1 MDIINRALI
10 QSIKENKWVAISYDS
25 PSEKKETRFWI
36 HILDIYENKRFKV
49 QCYNHSK
56 SDNTIEATILFDNI
70 KEASLLDFTSGS
82 DNSKLVTKL
91 ESHYLDYPWFHYEN
105 FSNNILSYILECSIL
120 DSDPFQSD
128 YQMVDKIDY
137 QTLKT
142 RKKIYL
148 DPIQIDQIVKG
159 IYQQDQKKYD
169 NQFNELVIS
178 LLSIDEG
185 DKKYVFAYQNLFF
198 DPSQLTLEL
207 KGNVKFNQTFIS
219 DGRKHSLSQF
229 TELTSSEFTEL
240 FLSNPE
246 EAKDVLASGIPYNMK
261 LDDRPDIMVLQRQL
275 TLPLSGIIEKINVQH
290 EDGSLCLP
298 LKAFFGD
305 ITVKDKGKS
314 KPKIVLYDKRVNTDQ
329 MLSIYY
335 AMKDPVTYVQ
345 GPPGTG
351 KTQTLFNVIVTAYFN
366 QKTTLVST
374 MNNIPLDGIIEKLK
388 FNYRYGK
395 IPFPYLRLGN
405 QSEVIKATS
414 YIRTLFETKYKGT
427 PDEVKIRLIKQKT
440 SQANENLVEQLTQ
453 YQLRKSQNDR
463 LEFLKKIDGEI
474 DSQSKRI
481 QNAINDLNDKLT
493 NESPIKE
500 QDILASFSPASED
513 SQYLSYLYFS
523 SINRINQLKREE
535 YQELKEIVFIEDDL
549 ERATSFNKWLKK
561 DENIKLLTNVF
572 PIIFTTNIS
581 AGRLGTGDFRFD
593 LLVMDEAGQCSIGPS
608 LLPLSRAN
616 SLLMVGDIDQL
627 QPVVTLL
634 PETNDILKKK
644 YKVND
649 NYDYI
654 ANSIMKVMDNADK
667 VSSRVL
673 LKNHYRCGEKIIN
686 FSNEYFYKK
695 QLHVD
700 ENTGPGNLEF
710 YDCHNNYKTS
720 YKNQAYEEAEAVV
733 NFIKRHKEKHIV
745 VITPFVNQ
753 ANLINSLIKREGIK
767 DVKACTIHSM
777 QGGEEDTVL
786 LSTGISRYT
795 SKGAFTWLDNHKEIV
810 NVAISRAKKDFVL
823 FSDKTALK
831 ASTSENGI
839 WNQLVD
845 YTSSK
850 GNIEVVP
857 SKQKEE
863 IGLSNGSITEDEFYT
878 TLSQIAKINSRIR
891 IKRNQKMAEVFP
903 KDKEA
908 SNSQMEFDSII
919 YEKEFSYYKPII
931 AFEFDGGEHFLDN
944 KRIEAD
950 KRKQELCNRLHLK
963 LIRLPN
969 QYSKRYEYL
978 VMLINQYFD
987 ENDAKYEQLTLI

>member
-1 MDIINRALI
+1 M
-10 QSIKENKWVAISYDS
+10 
-25 PSEKKETRFWI
+25 
-36 HILDIYENKRFKV
+36 
-49 QCYNHSK
+49 
-56 SDNTIEATILFDNI
+56 
-70 KEASLLDFTSGS
+70 
-82 DNSKLVTKL
+82 
-91 ESHYLDYPWFHYEN
+91 
-105 FSNNILSYILECSIL
+105 
-120 DSDPFQSD
+120 
-128 YQMVDKIDY
+128 
-137 QTLKT
+137 
-142 RKKIYL
+142 
-148 DPIQIDQIVKG
+148 
-159 IYQQDQKKYD
+159 
-169 NQFNELVIS
+169 
-178 LLSIDEG
+178 
-185 DKKYVFAYQNLFF
+185 
-198 DPSQLTLEL
+198 EL
-207 KGNVKFNQTFIS
+207 KGNIKFNQTFIA

-240 FLSNPE
+240 FLNNPE

-275 TLPLSGIIEKINVQH
+275 NLPLSGIIEKINIQH
-290 EDGSLCLP
+290 EDGTLCLP

-329 MLSIYY
+329 ILSIYY

-388 FNYRYGK
+388 FTYKYGK

-405 QSEVIKATS
+405 QAEVIKATN
-414 YIRTLFETKYKGT
+414 YIKTLFETKYKGT
-427 PDEVKIRLIKQKT
+427 PDEVKIRAIKQKT

-453 YQLRKSQNDR
+453 YQMRKTQYDR
-463 LEFLKKIDGEI
+463 LEFLKKIDGEM
-474 DSQSKRI
+474 DSHSNRI
-481 QNAINDLNDKLT
+481 QNAINDLNSRLI
-493 NESPIKE
+493 NEKSIKE

-513 SQYLSYLYFS
+513 TQYLSYLYFS
-523 SINRINQLKREE
+523 SINRINQLKKEE
-535 YQELKEIVFIEDDL
+535 YQELKEIVYIEEDS

-561 DENIKLLTNVF
+561 DENMKLLTNVF

-581 AGRLGTGDFRFD
+581 AGRLGSGEFRFD

-608 LLPLSRAN
+608 LLPLARAN

-634 PETNDILKKK
+634 SETNDILKKK
-644 YKVND
+644 YQVND

-654 ANSIMKVMDNADK
+654 TNSIMKVMENADK
-667 VSSRVL
+667 VSNRVL
-673 LKNHYRCGEKIIN
+673 LKNHYRCGEKIIR
-686 FSNEYFYKK
+686 FSNEYFYKN

-710 YDCHNNYKTS
+710 YDCHNNYKTP
-720 YKNQAYEEAEAVV
+720 YRNQALEESEAVV
-733 NFIKRHKEKHIV
+733 NFIKKHKEKHIV

-753 ANLINSLIKREGIK
+753 ANLINSMIKNEGIK
-767 DVKACTIHSM
+767 DVRACTIHSM

-795 SKGAFTWLDNHKEIV
+795 SKGAFTWLDKHKEIV
-810 NVAISRAKKDFVL
+810 NVAISRAKKDFIL
-823 FSDKTALK
+823 FSDKSALK
-831 ASTSENGI
+831 SSDNNGI
-839 WNQLVD
+839 WNQLVN

-850 GNIEVVP
+850 GNVEVVP
-857 SKQKEE
+857 SKQVRT
-863 IGLSNGSITEDEFYT
+863 IGLSNGSITEDEFYA
-878 TLSQIAKINSRIR
+878 TLCQIAKINSKIR
-891 IKRNQKMAEVFP
+891 IKRNQKISEVFL

-919 YEKEFSYYKPII
+919 YEKEFSYYRPII

-944 KRIEAD
+944 QRIEAD
-950 KRKQELCNRLHLK
+950 KRKQNLCNRLHLK

-987 ENDAKYEQLTLI
+987 ENETQYEQLTLI